1 MRHTSRRF
9 PVIASGFSGKRI
21 LLAGGL
27 LAATAGGIA
36 AYRFFNNGQPD
47 TAVSRLRF
55 TPILL
60 ESSEKLT
67 HDVKRL
73 RFKLDADKRLG
84 FNVSSAVLFR
94 VRHAEGKTEWRPYTP
109 VSAES
114 QKGWLEIIVKRYD
127 KGLVSPAMH
136 ALRPGDEVEVW
147 GPLPFLEYCPG
158 SFSEVGLIAGGS
170 GITPCLQLT
179 RSILENPEDPT
190 KVTLLFANKTA
201 GDIILKN
208 ELDGLAAKYPDKFAV
223 HYILNS
229 APDEWQGLAGN
240 VDRTVVERVMPPP
253 APATFI
259 GVCGPPAMV
268 AAVSGDRP
276 GPIAQGKIGG
286 VLKELGYTN
295 VFKF

>member
-1 MRHTSRRF
+1 MRHIGIRF
-9 PVIASGFSGKRI
+9 PVIANGFSGKRI

-36 AYRFFNNGQPD
+36 AYRFFNNAQPD
-47 TAVSRLRF
+47 TTVSRLKF
-55 TPILL
+55 TPISL

-73 RFKLDADKRLG
+73 RFKLDDDKRLG

-94 VRHAEGKTEWRPYTP
+94 VRQADGKTEWRPYTP
-109 VSAES
+109 VSARN
-114 QKGWLEIIVKRYD
+114 QQGWFEIVAKRYD
-127 KGLVSPAMH
+127 KGLVSPVMH
-136 ALRPGDEVEVW
+136 ALKPGDTVEVW
-147 GPLPFLEYCPG
+147 GPLPFLDYSPD
-158 SFSEVGLIAGGS
+158 SFRDVGLIAGGS

-179 RSILENPEDPT
+179 RHILENPDDHT

-201 GDIILKN
+201 DDIILKN
-208 ELDGLAAKYPDKFAV
+208 ELDGLAAKHPDKFAV

-240 VDRTVVERVMPPP
+240 VDRAVVEKVMPP
-253 APATFI
+253 ASTSTFI

-276 GPIAQGKIGG
+276 GPVAQGKIGG